1 MGGGRN
7 NRDDKDGYVI
17 LMLFDEFVPI
27 LFDVKYTDIDLIQ
40 NQSNVYL

>member
-27 LFDVKYTDIDLIQ
+27 LIDVKYTDIGLIQ
-40 NQSNVYL
+40 K